1 MRGSPEFSSREL
13 AIKTRIGRENMNSR
27 RFSASS
33 IREDTNSFRSN
44 ITISSSTVSSPGYTT
59 REEIDPST
67 YSFTTALKALQA
79 KARLVDNWEIKGV
92 ALNSKWNEAEKYIS
106 NPLSGQVPMECLSSK
121 TLSARITMSAPLI
134 YPSRSPLIQTTPY
147 SIPTHE
153 DVLCIPIKVAEK
165 KAENMTRD
173 VGVQS
178 TPAELT
184 SPPMEQDSI
193 KCSAK
198 KSDSPKLKYETE
210 GIVKIQL
217 GYGTN
222 RSNQYG
228 IECTEAE
235 LGVWTTPD

>member
-59 REEIDPST
+59 R
-67 YSFTTALKALQA
+67 ALQA

-210 GIVKIQL
+210 GVVKIQL

-228 IECTEAE
+228 IECIEAE